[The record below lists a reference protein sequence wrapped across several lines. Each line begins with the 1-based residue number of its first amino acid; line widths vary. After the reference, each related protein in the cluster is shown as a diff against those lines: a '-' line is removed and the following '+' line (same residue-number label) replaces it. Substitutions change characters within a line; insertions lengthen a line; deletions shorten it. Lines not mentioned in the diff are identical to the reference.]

1 MAEKVK
7 FRRGLSTN
15 LPSEKVA
22 GTFLV
27 ETDTGTMYVD
37 DSTTSRV
44 QIKDNTKVSIL
55 NSITND
61 EIDAICNQDLS
72 GNEVEY

>member
-7 FRRGLSTN
+7 FRRGLSTD
-15 LPSEKVA
+15 LPAEKVT

-37 DSTTSRV
+37 DSTTQRV

-55 NSITND
+55 DSITND

>member
-15 LPSEKVA
+15 LPTDKIA
-22 GTFLV
+22 GTVLI
-27 ETDTGTMYVD
+27 ETDTGKMYVD
-37 DSTTSRV
+37 DSSTARIE
-44 QIKDNTKVSIL
+44 IKDPTKVSL
-55 NSITND
+55 SDSITND

-72 GNEVEY
+72 GNEVLY